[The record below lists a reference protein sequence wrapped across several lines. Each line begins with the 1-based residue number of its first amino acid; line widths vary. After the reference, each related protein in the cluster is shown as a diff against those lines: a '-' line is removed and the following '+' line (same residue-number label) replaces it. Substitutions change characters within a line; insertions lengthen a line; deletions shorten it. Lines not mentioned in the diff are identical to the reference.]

1 MVKKMRATDII
12 AKKRGTGKIPGAEL
26 TRKEIEFIINGYTD
40 GTIPDY
46 QMSALMM
53 AIYFNG
59 MTFNETGVLTN
70 LMLHSGDVIDLH
82 GKENLGLRG
91 PFVDKHSTGGVG
103 DKISLPLAPIVAA
116 CGVQIPMMSG
126 RGLGHTGGTLDKLE
140 SLKGYNVNLTPQEF
154 EKLIAKDGYAMMGQ
168 TEKIAPADRKM
179 YALRDVTGTVESIP
193 LITSSILSK
202 KVSEGSDALVFDV
215 KYGKGAFMK
224 SPEDAEKLATFLVKT
239 SQAMG
244 KKAVALLTAMDTPLG
259 YKTGNYLEVE
269 ESLECLQGK
278 GPEDIME
285 LTYELGARMLI
296 LGEKASTV
304 EEGIA
309 KCKEVV
315 ANGKALE
322 KFLENIKD
330 QGADPEDFLANQGK
344 RRSPF
349 HAEAFAKEDGYL
361 IIDAYKV
368 GLSCISLGVGRQKT
382 SDKVDADSGIIFA
395 KKQGDYVK
403 RGEKIMNIYAKNQDS
418 LEKGKQELE
427 NAVSYSSQKFESS
440 KLILKEIK

>member
-26 TRKEIEFIINGYTD
+26 TREEIEFIINGYTD

-403 RGEKIMNIYAKNQDS
+403 RGEKIMDIYAKNQDS

>member
-1 MVKKMRATDII
+1 MRATDII

-26 TRKEIEFIINGYTD
+26 TSEEIEFIVNGYTE

-278 GPEDIME
+278 GPKDIME

-296 LGEKASTV
+296 LGEKVSTV

-349 HAEAFAKEDGYL
+349 HAEAFAQEDGYL

-368 GLSCISLGVGRQKT
+368 GVSCISLGVGRQKT

-403 RGEKIMNIYAKNQDS
+403 RGEKIMDIYAKNQDS

>member
-1 MVKKMRATDII
+1 MRATDII

-26 TRKEIEFIINGYTD
+26 TKEEIEFIVNGYTE

-278 GPEDIME
+278 GPKDIME

-296 LGEKASTV
+296 LGEKVSTV

-349 HAEAFAKEDGYL
+349 HAEAFAQEDGYL

-368 GLSCISLGVGRQKT
+368 GVSCISLGVGRQKT

-403 RGEKIMNIYAKNQDS
+403 RGEKIMDIYAKNQDS

>member
-1 MVKKMRATDII
+1 MRATDII

-26 TRKEIEFIINGYTD
+26 TKEEIEFIVNGYTD

-91 PFVDKHSTGGVG
+91 PFIDKHSTGGVG

-368 GLSCISLGVGRQKT
+368 GVSCISLGVGRQKT
-382 SDKVDADSGIIFA
+382 SDKVDANSGIIFA

-403 RGEKIMNIYAKNQDS
+403 RGEKIMDIYAKNQDS

>member
-26 TRKEIEFIINGYTD
+26 TREEIEFIINGYTD

>member
-1 MVKKMRATDII
+1 MRATDII

-26 TRKEIEFIINGYTD
+26 TREEIEFIINGYTD

>member
-1 MVKKMRATDII
+1 MRATDII

-26 TRKEIEFIINGYTD
+26 TREEIEFIINGYTD

-403 RGEKIMNIYAKNQDS
+403 RGEKIMDIYAKNQDS